1 MFCTLPVSAKK
12 WVGVGEGTGAKKN
25 RNDNNLEE
33 GDGEKGGVRVMW
45 KNLGPTFRISQVK

>member
-33 GDGEKGGVRVMW
+33 GDAEKGGVRVMW